1 MKKFIISE
9 SEKQRILEMHQNATS
24 RQYLNEAATPFPGV
38 SEAATYFQGLY
49 IKNQLKTGSSYQS
62 TYTKFV
68 ITATQDQINDLSQE
82 RMLVAVYG
90 LVKRS
95 GLWDVCESNEILNGT
110 FSPMK
115 SGTGTPIVSV
125 NPQNWNSVGGYILLT
140 TERQTATE
148 GYKLGQ
154 NAATFGGDSKFVNAV
169 KSTPRYK
176 VDLASDSQNYLNA
189 IKKNP
194 ARANDAIAKQIYT
207 TTQPVTKP

>member
-24 RQYLNEAATPFPGV
+24 RQYLNEAATSFPGS
-38 SEAATYFQGLY
+38 SEAAKYFADLFKSG
-49 IKNQLKTGSSYQS
+49 KLKTNSSYQS
-62 TYTKFV
+62 SYLRFIV
-68 ITATQDQINDLSQE
+68 VATQEDIENLQNEKL
-82 RMLVAVYG
+82 LVNIYG
-90 LVKRS
+90 LVKRN
-95 GLWDVCESNEILNGT
+95 GLWDVCTTNEVLGGQLNHRSEQPT
-110 FSPMK
+110 
-115 SGTGTPIVSV
+115 IDVS
-125 NPQNWNSVGGYILLT
+125 PQNWNSAGGYILLT
-140 TERQTATE
+140 TEQQKATE